1 MSAAEERKKRDATP
15 PPSLAARIVRSFLLV
30 LVVMFF
36 LTMLGIETFLI
47 LPLTFLFGWIPFL
60 RDVVPQITWNW
71 ELIATGVIC
80 LAIFVWGF
88 HRTATWMR
96 QGASSAEVGWRWRW
110 TVTVTLGVMC
120 FFTATI
126 AVIGV
131 LHQSIW
137 LAKTDEPMLR
147 NVMRHPRM
155 ILMATENFIARKV
168 ASRPAE
174 RYQVTGDA
182 IRAELPKF
190 LRQSRAPDVR
200 ITVLSG
206 PQDHF
211 TGLIIDMR
219 DTEWGKRHGIQAY
232 RWDGAK
238 MQFHAVVSDPAQLPE
253 FIADAQAGRS
263 LERFTV
269 KPTP

>member
-238 MQFHAVVSDPAQLPE
+238 MEFHAVVSDPAQLPE
-253 FIADAQAGRS
+253 FIAEALAGHP
-263 LERFTV
+263 LERFSSEE
-269 KPTP
+269 P

>member
-1 MSAAEERKKRDATP
+1 MR
-15 PPSLAARIVRSFLLV
+15 LFLLV
-30 LVVMFF
+30 LLVMFF
-36 LTMLGIETFLI
+36 LIILGMDQFLL
-47 LPLTFLFGWIPFL
+47 LPLTVLFGWIVFL
-60 RDVVPQITWNW
+60 RDVVPQVTWNW

-110 TVTVTLGVMC
+110 TVTVTLGVTC

-137 LAKTDEPMLR
+137 LAKTEEPMLR
-147 NVMRHPRM
+147 YQNHFMRHPRT
-155 ILMATENFIARKV
+155 IVRDAEYFIATEATRR
-168 ASRPAE
+168 SGE
-174 RYQVTGDA
+174 RFDITGDA
-182 IRAELPKF
+182 IRVKLPAF

-238 MQFHAVVSDPAQLPE
+238 MEFHAVVSDPAQLPE